1 MIRLIIALVVGALVA
16 VAAVIS
22 VQHLVLTNVSNG
34 TPTQASLYQY
44 GNR

>member
-1 MIRLIIALVVGALVA
+1 MIRLIIAMVIGALVA

-22 VQHLVLTNVSNG
+22 VQHLVLPTVSNG